1 MKTENKKSNIKT
13 KALILSVLLSL
24 GIIYISIGISW
35 ESVDMIRNFM
45 MVVLGSVSI
54 YFFVKSLMEMIKDE

>member
-24 GIIYISIGISW
+24 CIIYISIGISW